1 MAKRKA
7 LKKQTLEEF
16 KAWIAGIELFQ
27 AAGWTPSKE
36 QWANIRKQID
46 LIVEPEPVVA
56 PPPPYNPMFP
66 NQPGNVVPQ
75 PFIPQDSTLV
85 DNPGM
90 MAPQVPSSIPM
101 PPADIAMSEAA
112 KELLKGTGKTPNT
125 ESGSASSFA

>member
-36 QWANIRKQID
+36 QWVNIRKQID

-56 PPPPYNPMFP
+56 PAPIHNPMFP
-66 NQPGNVVPQ
+66 NQAVPQ

-112 KELLKGTGKTPNT
+112 KELLKGTGKTPNS
-125 ESGSASSFA
+125 ESGAPSSFA